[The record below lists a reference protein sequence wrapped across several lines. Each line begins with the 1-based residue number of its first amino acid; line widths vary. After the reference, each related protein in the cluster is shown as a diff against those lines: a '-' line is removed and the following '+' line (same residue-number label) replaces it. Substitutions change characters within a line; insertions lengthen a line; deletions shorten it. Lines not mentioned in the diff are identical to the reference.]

1 MRTTNSVSARKP
13 ILQSVLGAL
22 NEGRISG
29 AVAQFDDPSHSRIM
43 RSRRGDHDRWRGKPE
58 QRDCDRAAKHH
69 LLARIRRLILA
80 GKGDGGR

>member
-1 MRTTNSVSARKP
+1 MREEFQKLWLSLTTT
-13 ILQSVLGAL
+13 
-22 NEGRISG
+22 
-29 AVAQFDDPSHSRIM
+29 SHSRIM
-43 RSRRGDHDRWRGKPE
+43 RSRSGDHDRWRGKPE